1 MSEKTISGEVER
13 LSIRDGDILV
23 LFLGEPSTGW
33 IPDEKSEAKTLKHFN
48 EALLA
53 RGLKDF
59 TIITTHYGVRPL
71 VIRPEHGAKT

>member
-23 LFLGEPSTGW
+23 LFLGEPTTGW
-33 IPDEKSEAKTLKHFN
+33 IPDQASESRTLTHF
-48 EALLA
+48 EDALRA

-71 VIRPEHGAKT
+71 VIRPEHKAKT